1 MYLWFVLPTTLYT
14 AFFRALPQIL
24 FDIFCPAL
32 LIHDM
37 RCPNLNCLISSY
49 PIPSPIY
56 FYSVLIS
63 SVITNSEILY
73 LFQQWNDIK
82 RQIFE
87 WIRSNQFTTATGYS
101 WFINSQTIH
110 NCVHQCLKQNIH
122 ETFISFLS
130 ELTFWPE
137 TFYTCDM
144 HVFFKYLLKPTSRAS
159 PNEAV
164 NARSTAKKHVI
175 SSIKYLCIQI
185 TIQ

>member
-122 ETFISFLS
+122 ETFISFHLN
-130 ELTFWPE
+130 WP
-137 TFYTCDM
+137 FDLKLFIPVTCTYFSNIYWSLPLVHLPM
-144 HVFFKYLLKPTSRAS
+144 KLLMLGQQLKNT
-159 PNEAV
+159 
-164 NARSTAKKHVI
+164 
-175 SSIKYLCIQI
+175 
-185 TIQ
+185 